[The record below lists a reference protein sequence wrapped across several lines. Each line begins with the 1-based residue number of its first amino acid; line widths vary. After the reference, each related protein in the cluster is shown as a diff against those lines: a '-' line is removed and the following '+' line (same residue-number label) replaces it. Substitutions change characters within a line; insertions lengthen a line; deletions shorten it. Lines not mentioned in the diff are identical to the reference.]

1 MFELVVWVF
10 FIECGWQKDNT
21 LSPRSIHLRFQVAP
35 GEFNLESVGL
45 DTLVINQLHPRVCLS
60 GCVHSAICLCL
71 CVINHCLF
79 LYRTHN
85 GRVSFSQLKI
95 NSSWSDSLTIAGQ
108 ENKIVL
114 RQMQH
119 NAQWDQSVTGV
130 IVGNGCWKRG
140 ICHKRKVIN
149 WLRVSSEKG
158 TGTHNMTRWI
168 IPHLLTWESDS
179 NMTPEVFLC
188 VFLDLLLWA
197 TGESDVSPEL
207 HNAMT

>member
-1 MFELVVWVF
+1 MPISWLFYEFSWEKNTTSLKVGGESLQMSRADLQGAGARHRPMFELVVWVF

-21 LSPRSIHLRFQVAP
+21 LSPKSIHLRFQVAP

-71 CVINHCLF
+71 CVIHHCLF

-119 NAQWDQSVTGV
+119 NVQWDQLVTGV
-130 IVGNGCWKRG
+130 VVGNGC
-140 ICHKRKVIN
+140 
-149 WLRVSSEKG
+149 
-158 TGTHNMTRWI
+158 
-168 IPHLLTWESDS
+168 
-179 NMTPEVFLC
+179 
-188 VFLDLLLWA
+188 
-197 TGESDVSPEL
+197 
-207 HNAMT
+207 